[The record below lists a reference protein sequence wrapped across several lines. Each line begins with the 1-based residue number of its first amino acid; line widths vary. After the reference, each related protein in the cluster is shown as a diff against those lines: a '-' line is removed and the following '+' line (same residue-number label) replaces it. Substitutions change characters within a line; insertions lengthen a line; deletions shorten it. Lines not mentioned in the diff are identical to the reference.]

1 MFIKMSMNVLI
12 AIDIFKSV
20 PINISYQYFQ
30 GWPHQYYKK
39 TIDILVIDMAHQY
52 MEHPYED
59 RKGRGLT
66 WRWPEIQLSQS
77 DVDIMIYMIYMIM
90 ISVGPSPLNVSLQ

>member
-1 MFIKMSMNVLI
+1 MNVFI

-20 PINISYQYFQ
+20 PINMSYQYFQ
-30 GWPHQYYKK
+30 EWPHQYYKK
-39 TIDILVIDMAHQY
+39 TIDISVIDMAHQY
-52 MEHPYED
+52 MEHPYKD

-66 WRWPEIQLSQS
+66 WRWSEIQLSQS
-77 DVDIMIYMIYMIM
+77 DVDIMIYMIM

>member
-1 MFIKMSMNVLI
+1 
-12 AIDIFKSV
+12 
-20 PINISYQYFQ
+20 
-30 GWPHQYYKK
+30 
-39 TIDILVIDMAHQY
+39 MAHQY

-66 WRWPEIQLSQS
+66 WRWSEIQLSQS

-90 ISVGPSPLNVSLQ
+90 KSVGPSPLNVSLQ